1 MAYLKWSDGE
11 GNPREIEYKWIDEV
25 WIETINVQRRPQR
38 MEKKRS
44 ACEVCRGEEEV
55 EWRRRGH
62 EGRMMREEKDIEEA
76 VLDLRGTRVWK

>member
-1 MAYLKWSDGE
+1 
-11 GNPREIEYKWIDEV
+11 
-25 WIETINVQRRPQR
+25 

-55 EWRRRGH
+55 KWRRRGH